1 MATLVRPPALHVRAV
16 SGGGN
21 KDRVAPQ
28 RPWWGGNKPV
38 SPRQSG
44 GSGARGGAG
53 GGGVAL
59 DQVLGVLRRDGEFVQ
74 AAVGAPLRDVFWLR
88 FLEKKQRKQQQQ
100 QPRPKHKPFRQQ
112 QEEEVVVV
120 VDESPPA
127 FPPPSYPTGLSC
139 VELMAADF
147 QALKVYAGSA
157 RHSLARRFL
166 GSNSKGRSEQQPK
179 PKPQEQQKEQ
189 QHILQA
195 PAFPPPSYP
204 PGLSCMELMMAD
216 LEALK
221 LYINYYSAILTT
233 PLPQHYDPDLL
244 AQYFAS
250 RPHILASRVIQIL
263 FTFLSAVVKMRI
275 SKRAQLTTDAT
286 YSSGNSGNGFDDTQY
301 MVGQLL
307 KETFLNL
314 GPTFIKVGQSL
325 STRPDIIG
333 SEICEA
339 LAELHERVP
348 TFPREDAMK
357 IIEGEFGCPVSHM
370 FSYVS
375 DEPVASASFGQ
386 VYQGRTVDGSL
397 VAIKVQRPDL
407 LPSVLRDIYILRLG
421 LAFIRKIAKRRS
433 NISLY
438 ADELG
443 RGFVGELDYN
453 IEAANATKFME
464 VHSRYPFMLVPK
476 VLKQLTRKRV
486 LTMEWVAGENPK
498 DLLSLSKGVSE
509 KFTQASDN
517 QKLEAKSRLLDL
529 VNKGVEASLVQLL
542 ETGLLHADP
551 HPGNLRYTPEG
562 RVGFLDFGLLCMME
576 RKHQRAMLA
585 SIVHIV
591 NGDWA
596 SVVYDLTEMDVVPPK
611 TNLRRVTMD
620 LEDALGEV
628 TFEDGIPEIK
638 FSKVLGKIWSVA
650 FKYHFRM
657 PPYYT
662 LVLRSL
668 ASLEGLAVAADG
680 TFKTFQA
687 AYPYVVRKLLSENSL
702 ETRRLLNQAIFNK
715 RKEFQWQ
722 KIDAF
727 LKLASA
733 RTNFKYNSE
742 VLPEPDMKSMN
753 VASLVEIS
761 DAYSLDRAIATPER
775 ALHTANLCV
784 RLLLS
789 KESIVIR
796 RLIMTA
802 NAKSLARDLISR
814 DALMFRVLLSKV
826 IADVVYQWMLS
837 ATGLKRVM
845 ETKIQTPMTTGK
857 NEGHLVLAEEPST
870 LMVLQAAVKD
880 RRMQLMFTKF
890 VRELREEPV
899 LMIRVSW
906 NVFLISVSSAAVG
919 LHRFLVFFL
928 KEDGARFLDDKVKK
942 MKIWLM
948 EFSKRTA
955 NLEIQGIL

>member
-28 RPWWGGNKPV
+28 RPWWGGNKPI

-88 FLEKKQRKQQQQ
+88 FLEKKQRKQQQ
-100 QPRPKHKPFRQQ
+100 PRPKHKPFRQQ
-112 QEEEVVVV
+112 QEEEVVVL

-127 FPPPSYPTGLSC
+127 FPPPSYPSGLSC

-166 GSNSKGRSEQQPK
+166 GSNSKGKSEQQPK